1 MMDILPEPVSKW
13 QNLNGTDM
21 LGLVYRY
28 PERWATAQVYLKVFE
43 SKSQNQINHFIG
55 ILCSINHVGRTC
67 TNGFHFQSH
76 GKIHS

>member
-28 PERWATAQVYLKVFE
+28 PERWATAQVYLNVFMTAMHSE
-43 SKSQNQINHFIG
+43 SG
-55 ILCSINHVGRTC
+55 PSIELS
-67 TNGFHFQSH
+67 TNV
-76 GKIHS
+76 